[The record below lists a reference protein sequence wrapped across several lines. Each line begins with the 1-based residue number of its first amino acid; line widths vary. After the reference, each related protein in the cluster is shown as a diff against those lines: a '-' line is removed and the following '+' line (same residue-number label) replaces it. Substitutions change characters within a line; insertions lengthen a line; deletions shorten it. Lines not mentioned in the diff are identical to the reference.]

1 MSKLIV
7 YEPVYGSFFFKTDE
21 LTNAKNAVKARLG
34 ETVFKQG
41 YSAQDPAGVTQALK
55 VAYAEAGIK
64 PITPQGLITGVE
76 LKQTSDGTNHY
87 QQLWISLSAGE
98 DLMAISVD
106 LGSDV
111 AKRLLA
117 KLNSVDTSSPVK
129 LSAWATIEN
138 RNGRSFIN
146 HCVSIKSADG
156 MEIPAVSG
164 LFAQAKANADKVLEL
179 VGSSDKAVVDSVRK
193 AEQTKVFLKQLEIV
207 QAKFAQVVDTSPN
220 KEPGVVVAAV
230 EPSF

>member
-1 MSKLIV
+1 MSKLAI
-7 YEPVYGSFFFKTDE
+7 YEPTFGAFFFKTDE

-41 YSAQDPAGVTQALK
+41 YSANDPAGVTQALK

-64 PITPQGLITGVE
+64 PLAPQGRITGVE
-76 LKQTSDGTNHY
+76 LKQTSDGTNQY
-87 QQLWISLSAGE
+87 QKLWISMDTGE
-98 DLMAISVD
+98 DQFAISVD
-106 LGSDV
+106 LSSDV

-117 KLNSVDTSSPVK
+117 KLNSVDTNSPVK

-138 RNGRSFIN
+138 RNGRNFIN

-156 MEIPAVSG
+156 VEIPAVSG

-193 AEQTKVFLKQLEIV
+193 AEQTKVFLKQLELV
-207 QAKFAQVVDTSPN
+207 QAKFADAVDTGPVQMP
-220 KEPGVVVAAV
+220 EPVAAV
-230 EPSF
+230 AEPSF